1 MSEMSA
7 TARLHA
13 LLWGVFSLGGFI
25 AAFLLPILIYVNNI
39 AYPLGLWPIT
49 SKDPTSLLVTDQ
61 ILGSLFVFVT
71 IAGSLFHGVF
81 RFQTTLPELGLKSQ
95 TDRIVSVGYA
105 IIAVGIFVLLY
116 YLLVL
121 NPSFVKMLPIP
132 HP

>member
-1 MSEMSA
+1 MSA
-7 TARLHA
+7 AARLHA
-13 LLWGVFSLGGFI
+13 LLWGAFSLGGFI

-39 AYPLGLWPIT
+39 AYPLGLWPVT

-61 ILGSLFVFVT
+61 ILGSLFVFVA

-95 TDRIVSVGYA
+95 TDRIVAVGYA
-105 IIAVGIFVLLY
+105 IIAVGIVVLLY

-121 NPSFVKMLPIP
+121 NPSFVRMLPIP